1 MKVSKL
7 KCVLVKTTIINL
19 DDMYYDGMTCFY
31 VLFARKLA
39 ATMDGLPHTEN
50 GLSIIKE
57 RFLLYLLRLLIR
69 WIGNN
74 GFPKKQTYIYL
85 KNEQQCFIKC
95 LMI

>member
-1 MKVSKL
+1 
-7 KCVLVKTTIINL
+7 
-19 DDMYYDGMTCFY
+19 MTYFY

-74 GFPKKQTYIYL
+74 GFPKKQTYVLFKKRAACVFNYQISYD
-85 KNEQQCFIKC
+85 
-95 LMI
+95 LMAK